1 LFGNPSRLVWPP
13 IKILSFH
20 QDLYFWFIASIYFD
34 LCDHVK
40 ILWCLNRKWIIDRE
54 GLSWNISLCDL
65 EQSYILSFLGRSS
78 SNKDLLNQSKI
89 TYFKDP
95 LMLSPQD
102 LYPLSKVLVQN
113 FLKKRFLI
121 FFQCRS
127 SFFRESFIL
136 CELYRKLDYHSISPC
151 FQAFQTSKSP

>member
-1 LFGNPSRLVWPP
+1 
-13 IKILSFH
+13 
-20 QDLYFWFIASIYFD
+20 
-34 LCDHVK
+34 
-40 ILWCLNRKWIIDRE
+40 
-54 GLSWNISLCDL
+54 LSWNISLCDL

-78 SNKDLLNQSKI
+78 SNKDLLKQSKI

-102 LYPLSKVLVQN
+102 LYRLSKVLVQN

-127 SFFRESFIL
+127 SFFWESFIL

-151 FQAFQTSKSP
+151 FQAFQTSKSPWKRLELSNGAFVYSVKIGLSDFHDFNPPGQNLPLHHFSHFSLFFSQEL